1 MRLQALKARPRRRR
15 LPFDHTKQ
23 ADEFLVVFT
32 GGDHMIFSGRRF
44 IVERPADA
52 HFHELI
58 EKVSR
63 AFWDAYLK
71 GDSAARQWLTGN
83 GFATELGK
91 DGTWHK
97 VWTNTQISIPS
108 LVTRMSL
115 PNGLISTYTKPAGP
129 GTTDPWYFAAVDYR
143 TGQVAWKQLAGTGL
157 LYDHNCAGSY
167 VGANGALSVGVNGG
181 IVAMMDAS

>member
-1 MRLQALKARPRRRR
+1 VTGAFKGSN
-15 LPFDHTKQ
+15 
-23 ADEFLVVFT
+23 ESSLVCTDTSIIVEINYGYRDMHVDAT
-32 GGDHMIFSGRRF
+32 GGRTTTPG
-44 IVERPADA
+44 
-52 HFHELI
+52 
-58 EKVSR
+58 
-63 AFWDAYLK
+63 
-71 GDSAARQWLTGN
+71 LTCID
-83 GFATELGK
+83 LGK